1 MPCALPAGS
10 LSPSLRCRDLFERHA
25 AHAHT
30 MFRLAPAAGVP
41 LVLTVDAA
49 ALADAGSRAS
59 LALAAVANA
68 QQQAIRVSKVRIAVQ
83 K

>member
-1 MPCALPAGS
+1 MPA
-10 LSPSLRCRDLFERHA
+10 R
-25 AHAHT
+25 
-30 MFRLAPAAGVP
+30 FRLFAAAAAICLSGTPPTLTPCSDWRPQRGVP

-68 QQQAIRVSKVRIAVQ
+68 AAGDQGE
-83 K
+83 